1 MCTDHNPPDNRP
13 NGTRFC
19 QVSDAWDHP
28 LIIDPPCP
36 RLVHRHVWFN
46 HRPLTRPRW
55 RSRQV
60 VRLQTVFICI
70 GTHES
75 DWRWST
81 HVFPQSQKPSEAH
94 VGYVLSGRMRVRA
107 ADGTERDVGPGEA
120 FEVREHHD
128 AWVMGD
134 EPCVALDFGQLT

>member
-1 MCTDHNPPDNRP
+1 MDPLVKQLVAAGDK
-13 NGTRFC
+13 
-19 QVSDAWDHP
+19 AWTF
-28 LIIDPPCP
+28 LGGSK
-36 RLVHRHVWFN
+36 RK
-46 HRPLTRPRW
+46 
-55 RSRQV
+55 V
-60 VRLQTVFICI
+60 VRLQTVFISI
-70 GTHES
+70 GTYEP

-134 EPCVALDFGQLT
+134 EPCVALDFGQLS